1 MSPSLNYRPVFLGL
15 YGALVLAIACNAFLD
30 IQYGSFTVEVVLW
43 AGLFAYTLRVGWK
56 QHGQVSDFG
65 RGRQKAVLIVGLI
78 LTVVFFMPV
87 WGFPRAGLYLL
98 GILQA
103 SMNCVTATRRNLYMG
118 LLVSIVMVIFAAS
131 HFRADWTML
140 FYLLPYIAA
149 VVFTLVAEQISRQ
162 TEDLGADGKNPG
174 NASGQG
180 AAIAAATA
188 TILLVGGALYA
199 VTPQVSVSSLYWKYG
214 QAGNVSL
221 LGKKPG
227 GGHTGEI
234 GQVGPGNLT
243 GGMGNPGGGQGEN
256 ASGHRNRWPTAGEMR
271 AAARLPGMPR
281 WQASAIDT
289 LADLAERT
297 NAVLTPIRL
306 GLDEVWN
313 DFRKWLEEHRKM
325 LVLSLLG
332 LLLLALL
339 VAAWLL
345 LREARLGLWLY
356 SRVDYFRLGLLG
368 YSVPSNAGARQ
379 YYRALE
385 RLLDLHGAERAATAN
400 AREYLAQVC
409 SQFADLRRETVEL
422 TLIFE
427 RARYGDATL
436 RPNDV
441 PRMRDLYRQIFRR
454 IR

>member
-140 FYLLPYIAA
+140 FYLVPYIAA
-149 VVFTLVAEQISRQ
+149 VVFTLVAEQISRR
-162 TEDLGADGKNPG
+162 TEELGADGKNPG

-188 TILLVGGALYA
+188 TILLVGGVLYA

-221 LGKKPG
+221 LGKTPG
-227 GGHTGEI
+227 GGQTGEI
-234 GQVGPGNLT
+234 GQGGPGNLT
-243 GGMGNPGGGQGEN
+243 GGMGHPGGGQVKTLP
-256 ASGHRNRWPTAGEMR
+256 ATATGGQQPAR
-271 AAARLPGMPR
+271 CVLPRDCPACRDGRLPR
-281 WQASAIDT
+281 
-289 LADLAERT
+289 
-297 NAVLTPIRL
+297 
-306 GLDEVWN
+306 
-313 DFRKWLEEHRKM
+313 
-325 LVLSLLG
+325 
-332 LLLLALL
+332 
-339 VAAWLL
+339 
-345 LREARLGLWLY
+345 
-356 SRVDYFRLGLLG
+356 
-368 YSVPSNAGARQ
+368 
-379 YYRALE
+379 
-385 RLLDLHGAERAATAN
+385 
-400 AREYLAQVC
+400 
-409 SQFADLRRETVEL
+409 
-422 TLIFE
+422 
-427 RARYGDATL
+427 
-436 RPNDV
+436 
-441 PRMRDLYRQIFRR
+441 
-454 IR
+454 